1 MLMRKED
8 MITEDVLKMVNLTQ
22 CSHYQETRKVRKM
35 EEVYVSNPME
45 EISISNPTPGMEGNK
60 K

>member
-1 MLMRKED
+1 MDIIAK
-8 MITEDVLKMVNLTQ
+8 DVLKMVNMTQ

-35 EEVYVSNPME
+35 EKVYVSKPME
-45 EISISNPTPGMEGNK
+45 EVSISNPTPGMEGNK

>member
-8 MITEDVLKMVNLTQ
+8 MIAKDVLKMVNMTQ

-45 EISISNPTPGMEGNK
+45 EVSISNPIPGMEGNK